1 MSPQELR
8 QAAAQRR
15 RFAREARRAGRD
27 SDTGAFAPHLSV
39 VTCLAADDSE
49 LIWGPLVDVGEADS
63 MDADLRDV
71 LLSRGWREV
80 SGGSGHDHCW
90 GAYLA
95 EDYRIEPDGLEDID
109 DVNVILAAPTVEI
122 SIVGVLGGGDDITAL
137 HYTASQFGAKPTEPT
152 RYSSR
157 AQVLAELD
165 RFEAICSAWNPPSRP
180 H

>member
-39 VTCLAADDSE
+39 VTCLAADDNE

-80 SGGSGHDHCW
+80 SGGSGHDLS
-90 GAYLA
+90 AALA
-95 EDYRIEPDGLEDID
+95 WTVSMTATNCRTPIPSRSVKNESMSTSPIVVPVATPVR
-109 DVNVILAAPTVEI
+109 AAPVAAARRTARPVAAVAMAATV
-122 SIVGVLGGGDDITAL
+122 V
-137 HYTASQFGAKPTEPT
+137 
-152 RYSSR
+152 R
-157 AQVLAELD
+157 AA
-165 RFEAICSAWNPPSRP
+165 RP
-180 H
+180 

>member
-1 MSPQELR
+1 MSPHHLQ

-15 RFAREARRAGRD
+15 RFAREARRAGRE
-27 SDTGAFAPHLSV
+27 SDTAVDAPNLTV
-39 VTCLAADDSE
+39 VRCGGADDSE

-80 SGGSGHDHCW
+80 SGASGHDHCW

-95 EDYRIEPDGLEDID
+95 EDYRIEPAGLEDID
-109 DVNVILAAPTVEI
+109 DVNVILSAPTVEI

-137 HYTASQFGAKPTEPT
+137 RYTASQFGATPSQPSHYT
-152 RYSSR
+152 SR

-165 RFEAICSAWNPPSRP
+165 RFEAICAAWNPPGAAR
-180 H
+180 